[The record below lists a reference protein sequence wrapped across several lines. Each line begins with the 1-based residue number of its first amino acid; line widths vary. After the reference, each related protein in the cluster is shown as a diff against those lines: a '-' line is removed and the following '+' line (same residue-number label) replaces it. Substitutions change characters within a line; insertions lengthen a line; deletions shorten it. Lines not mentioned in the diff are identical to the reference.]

1 MFTANHV
8 LGVRNCPR
16 DRTELSIVFVLIY
29 LKCRCRYVTN
39 NQDVELDPKN
49 ESDWVHIESTWI
61 SVRPS
66 PADSKNRPTNCWIL
80 LIGGQILIKLGPNCI
95 KLGPGGHAKSPE
107 GPEGL
112 HATPTWKFVKI
123 PYTPLHAITRPLHG
137 YYTAITR
144 PR

>member
-95 KLGPGGHAKSPE
+95 KLGPNCIKL
-107 GPEGL
+107 GPNCITLGPNCIEL
-112 HATPTWKFVKI
+112 HHIWSE
-123 PYTPLHAITRPLHG
+123 LHQIRSELHQIRSWG
-137 YYTAITR
+137 TCKE
-144 PR
+144 P